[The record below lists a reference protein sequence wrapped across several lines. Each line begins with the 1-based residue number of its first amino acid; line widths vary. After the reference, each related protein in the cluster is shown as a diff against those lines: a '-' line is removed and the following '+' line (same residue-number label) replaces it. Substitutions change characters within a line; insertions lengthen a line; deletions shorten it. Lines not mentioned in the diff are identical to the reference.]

1 MPAPIP
7 HPFPMKIGLVTGEFP
22 PMEGGVGAFTRELAR
37 ALAAAGHEMHVLTHR
52 DARPAPPPGER
63 YGYSRLREPFSVPF
77 GQLHP
82 RAGRWGWADAG
93 LIPDLVLRYEL
104 DVLNIQYQ
112 AAAYNMRSPALN
124 LAPWRLKGLVPTVV
138 TFHDLRVPYLF
149 PKAGRLRRM
158 AVEFMARQ
166 AAGVIVTNRQDY
178 RELQRLGI
186 GDGRLEEIPIGS
198 NIGVHEVAPEEVLVA
213 RRQLG
218 VRPVDCL
225 LGYFGFLNE
234 SKGADTLVRAL
245 ARLDGNFQ
253 LVFVGGRTG
262 ASDSANNQAFLE
274 RLDSLIKELGLE
286 ARVHWTGFLSDEEVS
301 LHLNAADLM
310 VLPYRDG
317 ISLRRGT
324 LMAALAHGRPV
335 LSTEPAGPTPPLAHG
350 DNVWLVPR
358 DDEVALA
365 EAIRHLGARPDLRER
380 LGRGAAAIA
389 PHFTWERIAAQ
400 SAAFYRQLMVDG

>member
-1 MPAPIP
+1 
-7 HPFPMKIGLVTGEFP
+7 MKIGLVTGEYP

-37 ALAAAGHEMHVLTHR
+37 ALAGAGHEIHVLTHR
-52 DARPAPPPGER
+52 DARPAPPQGER
-63 YGYSRLREPFSVPF
+63 YGYSRLREPFSVPY

-112 AAAYNMRSPALN
+112 AAAYNMRSPAIN
-124 LAPWRLKGLVPTVV
+124 LVPWRLKGLVPTVV

-149 PKAGRLRRM
+149 PKAGRLRRL

-166 AAGVIVTNRQDY
+166 AVGVIATNRQDY
-178 RELQRLGI
+178 KQLRGLGI
-186 GDGRLEEIPIGS
+186 GEEGLVEIPIGS
-198 NIGVHEVAPEEVLVA
+198 NIRVHASSPEEVLVV

-234 SKGADTLVRAL
+234 SKGADTLVRAMT
-245 ARLDGNFQ
+245 RLDGTFH

-274 RLDSLIKELGLE
+274 RLDALITELGLE
-286 ARVHWTGFLSDEEVS
+286 ARVHWTGFLSNEEVS

-350 DNVWLVPR
+350 DNVWLVAR
-358 DDEVALA
+358 DDEGALA
-365 EAIRHLGARPDLRER
+365 EAIRHLAARPELRAR

-389 PHFTWERIAAQ
+389 PHFTWERIAART
-400 SAAFYRQLMVDG
+400 AGFFRQLVVDG

>member
-1 MPAPIP
+1 
-7 HPFPMKIGLVTGEFP
+7 
-22 PMEGGVGAFTRELAR
+22 
-37 ALAAAGHEMHVLTHR
+37 
-52 DARPAPPPGER
+52 
-63 YGYSRLREPFSVPF
+63 
-77 GQLHP
+77 
-82 RAGRWGWADAG
+82 
-93 LIPDLVLRYEL
+93 
-104 DVLNIQYQ
+104 
-112 AAAYNMRSPALN
+112 
-124 LAPWRLKGLVPTVV
+124 VPTVV

-149 PKAGRLRRM
+149 PKAGRLRRL

-166 AAGVIVTNRQDY
+166 AAGVIVTNRQDFKQL
-178 RELQRLGI
+178 RALGI
-186 GDGRLEEIPIGS
+186 GEEGLVEIPIGS
-198 NIGVHEVAPEEVLVA
+198 NIRAQASSPEEVLVA

-234 SKGADTLVRAL
+234 SKGADTAVRAL
-245 ARLDGNFQ
+245 ARLDGNFH

-274 RLDSLIKELGLE
+274 RLDAMITDLGLE
-286 ARVHWTGFLSDEEVS
+286 ARVHWTGFLSNEEVS

-324 LMAALAHGRPV
+324 LMAALAHGRPI
-335 LSTEPAGPTPPLAHG
+335 LSTEPAEPTPPLAHG

-389 PHFTWERIAAQ
+389 PHFTWERIASRTAE
-400 SAAFYRQLMVDG
+400 FYRRLMDG